1 MEIFW
6 ELNKINYQEPN
17 ILKTGVENKIF
28 LKALTGELI
37 APKMTEII
45 NKDNINLCFDLT
57 LEDGQKLIV
66 NGTEYV
72 LKKIAISEI
81 SEKKEIKLE
90 IMDSALETF
99 EITPPPEVTIS
110 YSEDTLKITGN
121 VIGSVYLILEY
132 FTTESYPEVPFKE
145 EKFTINIEKEYVRK
159 VEKDKGIKCL
169 ARVETLED
177 VNLKT
182 MLLDSKPIVHF
193 SNTPSLRKDIVELGI
208 KVATYS
214 DEEMKKLIT
223 EKSIVLYS
231 KFGLLYEQ
239 TYNPTLTPIYK
250 SIVNLY
256 CIKDLMALGFLTGEL
271 QSDTSG
277 DGSGTTYSV
286 NQIQLGNLSVKDGT
300 SGSGGTGATST
311 SKISN
316 LLGTSIIEEMIK
328 IEEEKLVLS
337 LREISENVKKW
348 GVKNNESKQLLRFNQ
363 QHWRKGF
370 NS

>member
-17 ILKTGVENKIF
+17 ILKTGIDNKIF
-28 LKALTGELI
+28 LKTLAGELI

-66 NGTEYV
+66 NETEYV
-72 LKKIAISEI
+72 LKKIAISEFF
-81 SEKKEIKLE
+81 EKKEVKPE
-90 IMDSALETF
+90 IMDNALETF
-99 EITPPPEVTIS
+99 EIIPPPEVTIS
-110 YSEDTLKITGN
+110 YSEDILKISGNVTGN
-121 VIGSVYLILEY
+121 VYLILEY

-145 EKFTINIEKEYVRK
+145 EKFTINIEKEYVK
-159 VEKDKGIKCL
+159 KINKDKGVKCL
-169 ARVETLED
+169 VKVETLEET
-177 VNLKT
+177 NLKT
-182 MLLDSKPIVHF
+182 MLLESKPIVYF
-193 SNTPSLRKDIVELGI
+193 SNTLSLRKDIVELGV

-214 DEEMKKLIT
+214 DEEMKKIIT

-239 TYNPTLTPIYK
+239 TYNPALTPIYK

-277 DGSGTTYSV
+277 DGSGTTYNV

-300 SGSGGTGATST
+300 SGSSGTGATST

-363 QHWRKGF
+363 QYWRKSF